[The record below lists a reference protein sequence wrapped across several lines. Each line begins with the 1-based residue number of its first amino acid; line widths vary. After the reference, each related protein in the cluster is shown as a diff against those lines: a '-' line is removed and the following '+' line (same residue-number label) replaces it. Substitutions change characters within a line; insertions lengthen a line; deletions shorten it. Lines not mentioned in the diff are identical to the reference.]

1 MVRKNPNKSFYHFKV
16 NHLDDAGVVIE
27 SNRYFTLK
35 DMVQRYQTTEYLIR
49 QNIKC
54 KISNVLLYLAN
65 TYILTPHIDCFDKSA
80 SEF

>member
-54 KISNVLLYLAN
+54 KISNRGNPLKNIQFFNEYSPVYRHVLN
-65 TYILTPHIDCFDKSA
+65 
-80 SEF
+80 E